1 MTESFRESVPGLR
14 PSLPQVPLEAV
25 CTGRSRRA
33 VWLTRIFHDR
43 SARRPSGM
51 FIASPRSR
59 FIFCQFGKRFAIRN
73 QVRKSLIIAVLQ
85 VPGTTWH
92 SVSGPKARS
101 FWLIP
106 IHTRSAGR
114 FGLFAHC
121 LQMLRYGTRT
131 PATKGIA
138 PGTVIFYLITSSLA
152 DQLGYDVHL

>member
-1 MTESFRESVPGLR
+1 ML
-14 PSLPQVPLEAV
+14 
-25 CTGRSRRA
+25 
-33 VWLTRIFHDR
+33 
-43 SARRPSGM
+43 
-51 FIASPRSR
+51 IASPRSR
-59 FIFCQFGKRFAIRN
+59 FIFGQFGKRFAIRN

-121 LQMLRYGTRT
+121 LQMLRYENARDKRNRSGNGHFL
-131 PATKGIA
+131 P
-138 PGTVIFYLITSSLA
+138 
-152 DQLGYDVHL
+152 DHQLSCRSA

>member
-1 MTESFRESVPGLR
+1 
-14 PSLPQVPLEAV
+14 
-25 CTGRSRRA
+25 
-33 VWLTRIFHDR
+33 
-43 SARRPSGM
+43 M

-114 FGLFAHC
+114 FRLLCA
-121 LQMLRYGTRT
+121 L
-131 PATKGIA
+131 
-138 PGTVIFYLITSSLA
+138 LA
-152 DQLGYDVHL
+152 DVTVRERPRQKESLRERSFFT